1 MNTTEVVRKCQSS
14 NQTELKLLFKYF
26 MKFWCLKKM
35 SWLAKFLSLVFW
47 LSNKNSQ
54 LAYHQTEQTPKLLT
68 TVWLIF
74 SEKLRVTTI
83 FWIFETTRFF
93 WWKSQRLTSFYLAW
107 MTKLVSKRDRELWVS
122 MEKVVK
128 LHRWISLRNS

>member
-1 MNTTEVVRKCQSS
+1 MSVQQS
-14 NQTELKLLFKYF
+14 NWIKITFQIFHEILVP
-26 MKFWCLKKM
+26 KKM

-54 LAYHQTEQTPKLLT
+54 LAYHQSEQTLKLLS

-74 SEKLRVTTI
+74 SEKLRVATI